1 MIGISWD
8 QIPQEYIPLIIFG
21 LRTFDLSL
29 STLRMLLIIRGR
41 KAFVW
46 IFGLFQSASFVLG
59 IAGVL
64 GNLSN
69 PLNLLGYAA
78 GFATGNVIG
87 ITLEA
92 RLAPGK
98 SLLRIVSPSWGAHL
112 TEKLRKFGH
121 GVTEVLGHGM
131 EGTVSL
137 IFCYVPRREVQS
149 TKAEIL
155 EIDTDAFITVQNVR
169 QLRGGW
175 WA

>member
-8 QIPQEYIPLIIFG
+8 QIPQEYLPLIIFG

-29 STLRMLLIIRGR
+29 STLRMLLVIRGR
-41 KAFVW
+41 KTYAW

-69 PLNLLGYAA
+69 PLNLLAYAA

-87 ITLEA
+87 ITLER

-98 SLLRIVSPSWGAHL
+98 SLLRIVSSSWGALL
-112 TEKLRKFGH
+112 TEELRKFGH

-131 EGTVSL
+131 EGTVSI
-137 IFCYVPRREVQS
+137 IFCYIPRREVQP

-155 EIDTDAFITVQNVR
+155 AIDPDAFITVQNVR